1 MHGKFYVQYAH
12 SFEKKMHYL
21 KKTCT
26 CILNLYYLP
35 NYLKKIYFFIEKK
48 NKITTTKKK
57 KKKKKKKRDF
67 KNSNYNISFKK
78 ILRFSID
85 D

>member
-1 MHGKFYVQYAH
+1 MEIFMFNMHTA
-12 SFEKKMHYL
+12 L
-21 KKTCT
+21 KKNALFKKNMYVYSKSVLST
-26 CILNLYYLP
+26 YL
-35 NYLKKIYFFIEKK
+35 LKKNVYFYIEKK
-48 NKITTTKKK
+48 NKITKKK
-57 KKKKKKKRDF
+57 KKKKGDF